1 MSVNRF
7 EPGITSNAALTPQGA
22 PAVEEVVM
30 GESYAE
36 RAAGEG
42 PLPGTE
48 DDSELVG
55 EDEKSSAAGA
65 RKEHGGDFTTMPTA
79 GAGAFPVTMAADDM
93 TDDETPADQ
102 EAER

>member
-1 MSVNRF
+1 
-7 EPGITSNAALTPQGA
+7 
-22 PAVEEVVM
+22 M

-36 RAAGEG
+36 RAAREG

-55 EDEKSSAAGA
+55 EDDKKAAAGA
-65 RKEHGGDFTTMPTA
+65 RKEHGSDYMAMPA
-79 GAGAFPVTMAADDM
+79 PGAGAYPVPMAADDLM
-93 TDDETPADQ
+93 DDDVVDDETAPADQ